1 MDFDNQAP
9 MDALCEKW
17 EPLLEHD
24 ALPRIEDSYKKKV
37 TVLRLLL
44 VLVQLLRPPK
54 LSSKK
59 LTLSSQVTPVLF
71 RRSTVSQHSVLPVV

>member
-37 TVLRLLL
+37 TSV
-44 VLVQLLRPPK
+44 RP
-54 LSSKK
+54 SCYA
-59 LTLSSQVTPVLF
+59 
-71 RRSTVSQHSVLPVV
+71 